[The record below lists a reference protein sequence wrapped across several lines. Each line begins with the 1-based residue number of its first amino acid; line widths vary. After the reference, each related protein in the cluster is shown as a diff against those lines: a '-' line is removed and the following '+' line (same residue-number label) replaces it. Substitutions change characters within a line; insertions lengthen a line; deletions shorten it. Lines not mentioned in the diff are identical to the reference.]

1 MVNLCTLNLIR
12 TDENNDASL
21 MIVSATRVCR
31 GSLQVRAYN
40 ANQIFC
46 QFFGRFCPAIRMRDV
61 QPERLCIIG
70 RPTLERFISRQTLDK
85 VDKALNSAKGK
96 SAMFLLFLLP
106 GAPKDAM
113 CYGAGLSK
121 MGLTEFVVITG
132 LARSPALFASI
143 LIGAH
148 AGRGDYRSMVLI
160 GLIVV
165 SVIAGYYFYERYRN
179 RGKQKL

>member
-113 CYGAGLSK
+113 CYGERRSSGASHSGL
-121 MGLTEFVVITG
+121 GRL
-132 LARSPALFASI
+132 LRSIRAFAYLGS
-143 LIGAH
+143 GTV
-148 AGRGDYRSMVLI
+148 RRS
-160 GLIVV
+160 
-165 SVIAGYYFYERYRN
+165 SSRR
-179 RGKQKL
+179 